1 MKLFTKT
8 LLAVSLAAMTLTGCA
23 PSLSPDTYT
32 TSGVGQVNR
41 VVPGVIVSSRPV
53 KVSDDFNSGDGGLTG
68 TLVGAGAGAVAGSAI
83 GSGRGSI
90 LTGIG
95 GGLAGALIGN
105 QVQKGLTSQTG
116 IEYVIK
122 AKDGSMFSVVQGSN
136 PVYMRGTHVLVE
148 YGKRARVIPDPSY
161 N

>member
-1 MKLFTKT
+1 MKLFAKSLMAAS
-8 LLAVSLAAMTLTGCA
+8 LLALTLTGCA

-41 VVPGVIVSSRPV
+41 VVAGTVVSSRPV
-53 KVSDDFNSGDGGLTG
+53 KVSDDFNAGDGGLTG

-83 GSGRGSI
+83 GGGRGSI

-95 GGLAGALIGN
+95 GGLAGAIIGN

-122 AKDGSMFSVVQGSN
+122 AKDGTMFSVVQGTN
-136 PVYMRGTHVLVE
+136 PVYQRGAHVLVE
-148 YGKRARVIPDPSY
+148 YGKRARVIPDPAY
-161 N
+161 Q